1 MYVCIWLIHFAVQQK
16 HNIVKETIPI
26 KRKLC
31 IYANSIAQYSI
42 YHKFMYQYY
51 PFLMLDTEIL
61 PRKILYKLIIRL
73 V

>member
-1 MYVCIWLIHFAVQQK
+1 MYVYIMLIHFAVQQK
-16 HNIVKETIPI
+16 HNIVKEHTPI

-31 IYANSIAQYSI
+31 IYANSIAQFSI

-61 PRKILYKLIIRL
+61 LQKILYKFTSRL